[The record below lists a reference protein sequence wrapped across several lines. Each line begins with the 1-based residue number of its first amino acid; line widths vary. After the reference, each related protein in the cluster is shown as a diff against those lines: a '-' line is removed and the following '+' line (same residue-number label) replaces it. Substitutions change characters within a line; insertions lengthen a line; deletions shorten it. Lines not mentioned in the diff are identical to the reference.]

1 MGQNVCAMSVIIK
14 ICGLNTPETLDAAVS
29 AGADMI
35 GFVFFE
41 KSPRHISYDQARAL
55 GSELGN
61 RAQKVALSVDADD
74 AQLSAIVEALHPD
87 YLQLHGH
94 ETPERVQAVKNR
106 FGVKVIK
113 VLPVGEAADL
123 EAVPLYEKTADFL
136 LFDTKPP
143 KQAILPGGNGISFD
157 WTLLAG
163 LSARL
168 PYMLSGGLNPD
179 NVAKALAMTGAW
191 GVDVSSGVETAPG
204 RKDPA
209 LIRRF
214 IAAARAAAH

>member
-1 MGQNVCAMSVIIK
+1 MTVQVK
-14 ICGLNTPETLDAAVS
+14 ICGLTTPETLDAAID

-35 GFVFFE
+35 GFVFFA
-41 KSPRHISYDQARAL
+41 KSPRHVSLDQARAL
-55 GSELGN
+55 WAYTAN
-61 RAQKVALSVDADD
+61 RAKTVALTVDADD
-74 AQLSAIVEALHPD
+74 DQLAALIEALHPD
-87 YLQLHGH
+87 LLQLHGH
-94 ETPERVQAVKNR
+94 ETPERDQAVKNR
-106 FGVKVIK
+106 FGLKVMK

-123 EAVPLYEKTADFL
+123 ESVPLYENVADLL

-143 KQAILPGGNGISFD
+143 KEAQLPGGNGISFD

-214 IAAARAAAH
+214 IAAARAAAL